1 MVKTKTPRH
10 LVAKSQTIERAASVL
25 TCFSSETPHLSL
37 ATLCDKLALN
47 QSTVYRYVSTL
58 EAAGLL
64 ERDNRLGGYR
74 LGLRVIEL
82 SNIALNQNE
91 VRKHGLEESDRLRD
105 DLNVLVSL
113 AVLFEGD
120 VLHIAH
126 SVPDHWPRWHTTV
139 GRRAVAHC
147 TSLGKVLLAHKP
159 WPEVVTLIETYGW
172 RPYTTSSIQDFPR
185 LKEELATVRDRGY
198 AIDQEER
205 NRGTICI
212 GAPIHDFS
220 GQVVAALS
228 ISGKADKLPL
238 DSFAEMTPKI
248 CEAANRISFR
258 LGYQL
263 SSAYL

>member
-1 MVKTKTPRH
+1 MISTN
-10 LVAKSQTIERAASVL
+10 VARSASTKSQSIERAASIL
-25 TCFSSETPHLSL
+25 TCFSSETPHISL
-37 ATLCDKLALN
+37 AALAEQLALN
-47 QSTVYRYVSTL
+47 QSTAYRYVSTL

-74 LGLRVIEL
+74 LGPRVIEL
-82 SNIALNQNE
+82 SHVALNQNE
-91 VRKHGLEESDRLRD
+91 VRKHGLEESDLLRD
-105 DLNVLVSL
+105 ELNVLVSL

-147 TSLGKVLLAHKP
+147 TSLGKVLLAHRP
-159 WPEVVTLIETYGW
+159 WTEVVALIEEYGW
-172 RPYTTSSIQDFPR
+172 RPYTPNSIQDFAR
-185 LKEELATVRDRGY
+185 LEEELTLIRDRGF
-198 AIDQEER
+198 AIDHEER

-220 GQVVAALS
+220 GRVVSALS
-228 ISGKADKLPL
+228 VSGKAERMSAAVWDEV
-238 DSFAEMTPKI
+238 APKV

-258 LGYQL
+258 LGYQQ

>member
-1 MVKTKTPRH
+1 MLDTKASRSPA
-10 LVAKSQTIERAASVL
+10 AKSQTIERAASIL
-25 TCFSSETPHLSL
+25 TCFSSESPHLSL
-37 ATLCDKLALN
+37 AVLADTLGLN
-47 QSTVYRYVSTL
+47 QSTAYRYVSTL

-64 ERDNRLGGYR
+64 ERDNRLGGYW
-74 LGLRVIEL
+74 LGPRVIEL
-82 SNIALNQNE
+82 SNVALNQNE

-105 DLNVLVSL
+105 ELNVLVSL

-147 TSLGKVLLAHKP
+147 TSLGKVLLAYKP
-159 WPEVVTLIETYGW
+159 WQDVVALIETYGW
-172 RPYTTSSIQDFPR
+172 RPYTPNSIQLFPR
-185 LKEELATVRDRGY
+185 LQEELALIRERGF
-198 AIDQEER
+198 AIDHEER

-220 GQVVAALS
+220 GQVIAALS
-228 ISGKADKLPL
+228 ISGKAEKLPP
-238 DSFAEMTPKI
+238 DSWAEVAPRI

-258 LGYQL
+258 LGYQQ

>member
-1 MVKTKTPRH
+1 MVGTKASKSAGT
-10 LVAKSQTIERAASVL
+10 KSQSIERAASIL
-25 TCFSSETPHLSL
+25 TCFSSETPLLSL
-37 ATLCDKLALN
+37 AALADTLGLN
-47 QSTVYRYVSTL
+47 QSTAYRYVSTL

-64 ERDNRLGGYR
+64 ERDNRRSGYR
-74 LGLRVIEL
+74 LGPKVIEL
-82 SNIALNQNE
+82 SHVALNQNE
-91 VRKHGLEESDRLRD
+91 VRKHGLEESDLLRD
-105 DLNVLVSL
+105 ELNVLVSI

-147 TSLGKVLLAHKP
+147 TSLGKVLLAYKP
-159 WPEVVTLIETYGW
+159 WPEVVALIETYGW
-172 RPYTTSSIQDFPR
+172 RSYTPNSIQDFGR
-185 LKEELATVRDRGY
+185 LQEELALIRERGY
-198 AIDQEER
+198 ALDNEER

-220 GQVVAALS
+220 GRVISALS
-228 ISGKADKLPL
+228 VSGKAEKLSPAVREEVA
-238 DSFAEMTPKI
+238 SKV

-258 LGYQL
+258 LGYQQ

>member
-1 MVKTKTPRH
+1 MLETQAPRSP
-10 LVAKSQTIERAASVL
+10 VAKSQTIERAASIL

-37 ATLCDKLALN
+37 AVLADKLGLN
-47 QSTVYRYVSTL
+47 QSTAYRYVSTL

-82 SNIALNQNE
+82 SNVALNQNE
-91 VRKHGLEESDRLRD
+91 VRKHGLEESDHLRD
-105 DLNVLVSL
+105 ELNVLVSL

-126 SVPDHWPRWHTTV
+126 SVPNHWPRWHTTV
-139 GRRAVAHC
+139 GRRAVAQC
-147 TSLGKVLLAHKP
+147 TSLGKVLLAYKP
-159 WPEVVTLIETYGW
+159 WPDVVALIETYGW
-172 RPYTTSSIQDFPR
+172 RPYTPNSIQDFSS
-185 LKEELATVRDRGY
+185 LEQELTVIRERGY
-198 AIDQEER
+198 AIDREER
-205 NRGTICI
+205 NQGTICI

-220 GQVVAALS
+220 GRVIAALS
-228 ISGKADKLPL
+228 VSGKKEKMPP
-238 DSFAEMTPKI
+238 DSWGEVAPRI

-258 LGYQL
+258 LGYQQ